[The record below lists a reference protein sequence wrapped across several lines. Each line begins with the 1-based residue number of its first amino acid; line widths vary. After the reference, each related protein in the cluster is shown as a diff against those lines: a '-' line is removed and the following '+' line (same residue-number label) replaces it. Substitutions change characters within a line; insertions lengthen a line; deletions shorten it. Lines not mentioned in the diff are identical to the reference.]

1 MELFGK
7 SKLGNEENFL
17 RCTWRG
23 EWSFFWKGEMGSF
36 KLKRIPWL
44 LFFFTPPYGVL
55 GKGSAWRFLEES
67 LDSLC
72 MRSLLRGVLGKGCDC
87 H

>member
-1 MELFGK
+1 
-7 SKLGNEENFL
+7 
-17 RCTWRG
+17 
-23 EWSFFWKGEMGSF
+23 MGSF

-44 LFFFTPPYGVL
+44 LFFFTSPYGVL